1 MRSYTDTEINAL
13 IRAVRKGEDE
23 AFAELTRRYM
33 PMMTRSAEDICHGR
47 LSFREALAEAQIALH
62 DAART
67 YRTEQGAVSFGL
79 YAKICVFRRLTRAV
93 RKEQTVAGSLDALA
107 TESVAAP
114 DGIEAALLRDEAYA
128 ALLGRVKA
136 LASDYEYRVFLLLCI
151 HGYSVSQA
159 AEALGR
165 DEKSVGNARDRL
177 FRRLR
182 AHRELLQN
190 EDD

>member
-13 IRAVRKGEDE
+13 IRAVRDGDDE

-33 PMMTRSAEDICHGR
+33 PMMTRSAEDICRGR
-47 LSFREALAEAQIALH
+47 LPFHEALAEAQIALH

-79 YAKICVFRRLTRAV
+79 YAKICVCRRLTAAV
-93 RKEQTVAGSLDALA
+93 RKEQTHTNSLDALD
-107 TESVAAP
+107 TDSVAAP
-114 DGIEAALLRDEAYA
+114 DGIEAALLRDEAYV
-128 ALLGRVKA
+128 ALQRRVRE
-136 LASDYEYRVFLLLCI
+136 LASDYEYRVFLLLCV

-159 AEALGR
+159 AEMLGR

-182 AHRELLQN
+182 AHKEFLQG